1 MPEEKRFGRLVAGT
15 LAVVALLGAA
25 APAAAASAHQR
36 SCLRYSY
43 SIDRWVN
50 VCRTYAYHNAGPR
63 LDAAPHPFYYPY
75 RYEPPYTS
83 NGPYYGYEPYNG
95 YQSALGI
102 WF

>member
-1 MPEEKRFGRLVAGT
+1 MLKQKPLSWMAAGALT
-15 LAVVALLGAA
+15 AATVFAAV
-25 APAAAASAHQR
+25 PATAASTHQR

-43 SIDRWVN
+43 SLDRWVN
-50 VCRTYAYHNAGPR
+50 VCRTYSSRDAAPP
-63 LDAAPHPFYYPY
+63 LDAPHPFFYPY
-75 RYEPPYTS
+75 HYVPPYGS